1 MPTKN
6 VADELV
12 AALRDPRVADAIS
25 GAVSEKLRPF
35 LDELAALRA
44 ENNAQAAKI
53 SKLESDLQKANS
65 RVDEL
70 ETYTRRDNLI
80 ISGLPVESY
89 AEATSSTDQDGRGES
104 SDGTEKSI
112 LKLFNDQLK
121 VNVTPSDVSVAHRL
135 RKRGGSSAANNG
147 PPAVIVRFTNRKT
160 RDRVYNA
167 RRELRNMSSRIFI
180 NEDLN
185 QATNKIFFHARH
197 LVKSR
202 TIHSAWT
209 YTGNVFIK
217 ETSASRPKRVTSTD
231 ELPPN

>member
-6 VADELV
+6 IADELV
-12 AALRDPRVADAIS
+12 AALRDPRVADGI
-25 GAVSEKLRPF
+25 GDVFSEKLRPL

-44 ENNAQAAKI
+44 DNNTQAAKI
-53 SKLESDLQKANS
+53 SKLESDLQMANS

-70 ETYTRRDNLI
+70 EAYTRRDNLI

-89 AEATSSTDQDGRGES
+89 AEASGSTDQDGRGES
-104 SDGTEKSI
+104 SEGTEKSL

-121 VNVTPSDVSVAHRL
+121 VNVSPTDISVAHRL
-135 RKRGGSSAANNG
+135 RKRGGSSAVNNG
-147 PPAVIVRFTNRKT
+147 PPAVIVRFTNRKI

-167 RRELRNMSSRIFI
+167 RRELRNMSTRIFV

-185 QATNKIFFHARH
+185 QTTNKLFFHVRH

-202 TIHSAWT
+202 IIHSAWT
-209 YTGNVFIK
+209 YTGNVFVK
-217 ETSASRPKRVTSTD
+217 ETSASRPKRITSTD
-231 ELPPN
+231 ELPSN